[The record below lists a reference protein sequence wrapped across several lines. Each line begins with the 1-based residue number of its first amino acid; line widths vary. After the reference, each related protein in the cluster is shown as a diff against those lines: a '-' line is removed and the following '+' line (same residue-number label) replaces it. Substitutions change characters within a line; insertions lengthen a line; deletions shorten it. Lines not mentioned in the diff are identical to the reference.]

1 MRPARDD
8 EYTAYVTARLP
19 WLGRVAYLLCQD
31 RDRAD
36 DLVQTAITRLYV
48 HWHRAAAAENL
59 DGYARTVLVRA
70 FLADRS
76 TAWSRRVIA
85 TGQVPDAAAAAVDVD
100 TQLDLRA
107 ALAALAPRQRAA
119 VVLRYYCDLSV
130 EQTAQILK
138 CSAGTVK
145 SQTARGLLT
154 LRRSVTT
161 PASPPNGV
169 TTPASPPNGVATP
182 ASPPNGVTT
191 PASPPKGSSS

>member
-8 EYTAYVTARLP
+8 EYTAYVKARLP

-31 RDRAD
+31 RDRAE
-36 DLVQTAITRLYV
+36 DLVQIAITRLYV

-70 FLADRS
+70 FLAEQR
-76 TAWSRRVIA
+76 TAWSKRVTV
-85 TGQVPDAAAAAVDVD
+85 TGQVPDGATAAVDVD
-100 TQLDLRA
+100 AQLDLRA

-130 EQTAQILK
+130 EQTAQVLK

-145 SQTARGLLT
+145 SQAARGLVT
-154 LRRSVTT
+154 LRRSVTP
-161 PASPPNGV
+161 PAS
-169 TTPASPPNGVATP
+169 T
-182 ASPPNGVTT
+182 
-191 PASPPKGSSS
+191 PPKGRYS